1 LFLETRALAVNVV
14 VRSLSMDLTLSL
26 ADVSI
31 QDLHTRFDDARCN
44 VVAKSGRILEA
55 AAGEAGS
62 APGCLVLELSLVDRK
77 APGYSTDVAYRAKL
91 GGFGL
96 VCSAP
101 LVHLCSKWATDAFR
115 LHPTASGDQHV
126 PSQVPTE
133 NAESHC
139 SSYAGDRDRMHR
151 SRRSMST
158 DVSVG
163 RLDVSFITVQGGRYA
178 HLGILHL
185 GSVSKW
191 STACAKCC
199 CESALACLN

>member
-1 LFLETRALAVNVV
+1 MRELAVNAV
-14 VRSLSMDLTLSL
+14 VRSLSMDLTLSI
-26 ADVSI
+26 ADMSI
-31 QDLHTRFDDARCN
+31 QDLHTRFEDERRN
-44 VVAKSGRILEA
+44 VVAKSGRICDTA
-55 AAGEAGS
+55 DAGEAGS
-62 APGCLVLELSLVDRK
+62 ALGCLVLELSLVDRK
-77 APGYSTDVAYRAKL
+77 APGYTTDVAYRAKL

-115 LHPTASGDQHV
+115 LYSTASGDQLV
-126 PSQVPTE
+126 PAQVPTE
-133 NAESHC
+133 NTESHW

-151 SRRSMST
+151 STST

-163 RLDVSFITVQGGRYA
+163 RLDVSFITVAGGRYA

-199 CESALACLN
+199 CESTLACRN